1 MKLPVAFF
9 LVALLTSPRG
19 CHGYNILVFGV
30 FPFTSHV
37 MMLSVISNELVAQGH
52 NVTFVT
58 TKATRPHPNLNVIIN
73 ENVIHLKPAF
83 LDEIGRAGATGLA
96 TIIWNL
102 GLDGTDKVLATDVLQ
117 KLINAPQD
125 ASQPKFDA
133 ILTETYCL
141 TETIAAGFAQK
152 FDCPLINYQP
162 GPMTANIAYM
172 VGNPYNPGYMPDYK
186 MPFTSNMN
194 LWQRIQNTYVAL
206 YLTLYQNLIY
216 FPAQDKLL
224 RKHFAPLGAAQWSY
238 IGDILRQRQAL
249 TLVDTSHVLTD
260 SIAHAPNVMDVGGL
274 HIKPAQ
280 PLPKDIEDFISSSGE
295 AGVIYF
301 AMGSTISTEN
311 LGPARIE
318 TLCKLF
324 GSLEQRVLWKFDS
337 PELEKSSKLPPNVKL
352 SKWFPQNDILAHP
365 KCRLFITHGGVH
377 SAFESIYHAVPMVI
391 VPLFADQKQNGQK
404 AEEEGYGLMVDF
416 DVFDY
421 EELRWK
427 VHQVLYEPK
436 YKTNVLRLSTIFRSE
451 SLHPLQKAIRS
462 IEYVIAHRGA
472 PHLKT
477 KATSLP
483 WYQTSQLDVIASCTL
498 GLGLVL
504 YTLVRIG
511 TSLAEFTRGKDE
523 KKPTKPDRNKKNK

>member
-1 MKLPVAFF
+1 
-9 LVALLTSPRG
+9 
-19 CHGYNILVFGV
+19 
-30 FPFTSHV
+30 
-37 MMLSVISNELVAQGH
+37 
-52 NVTFVT
+52 
-58 TKATRPHPNLNVIIN
+58 
-73 ENVIHLKPAF
+73 
-83 LDEIGRAGATGLA
+83 
-96 TIIWNL
+96 
-102 GLDGTDKVLATDVLQ
+102 
-117 KLINAPQD
+117 
-125 ASQPKFDA
+125 
-133 ILTETYCL
+133 
-141 TETIAAGFAQK
+141 
-152 FDCPLINYQP
+152 
-162 GPMTANIAYM
+162 MTANIAYM

-352 SKWFPQNDILAHP
+352 SKWFPQNDILGECHE
-365 KCRLFITHGGVH
+365 LGGWTQLY
-377 SAFESIYHAVPMVI
+377 SFQFPM
-391 VPLFADQKQNGQK
+391 K
-404 AEEEGYGLMVDF
+404 
-416 DVFDY
+416 
-421 EELRWK
+421 
-427 VHQVLYEPK
+427 
-436 YKTNVLRLSTIFRSE
+436 
-451 SLHPLQKAIRS
+451 
-462 IEYVIAHRGA
+462 
-472 PHLKT
+472 
-477 KATSLP
+477 
-483 WYQTSQLDVIASCTL
+483 
-498 GLGLVL
+498 
-504 YTLVRIG
+504 
-511 TSLAEFTRGKDE
+511 
-523 KKPTKPDRNKKNK
+523 